1 MINAEGSNTLYR
13 LHERQGLRWNNGLL
27 DHPAIDTF
35 YAEMDAEGRRAATLA
50 TAIQINRPVNLVKC
64 LRSLDICDGVV
75 REVSDQEILDGKA
88 QAGAGGFGCEPASG
102 ASIAGARR
110 LREEGVIAPSD
121 RVVCI
126 LTGHELKDPNVTV
139 DYHSDADHSTANHSA
154 ASHSADS
161 GKSDKTP
168 AEASSPR
175 FANRPIVVENDL
187 EQIIAALRKFA

>member
-1 MINAEGSNTLYR
+1 M
-13 LHERQGLRWNNGLL
+13 
-27 DHPAIDTF
+27 
-35 YAEMDAEGRRAATLA
+35 
-50 TAIQINRPVNLVKC
+50 
-64 LRSLDICDGVV
+64 
-75 REVSDQEILDGKA
+75 
-88 QAGAGGFGCEPASG
+88 
-102 ASIAGARR
+102 
-110 LREEGVIAPSD
+110 IAPSD